1 MGSRAG
7 RTVAGIALAA
17 AAIGSLAVVAVP
29 AWVIYPF
36 RPQTSDGL
44 ALSYGLRR
52 IAPIATLVALVL
64 AAALTVRLWTGARR
78 LARAGALLAVGAAA
92 LAAWFARQNHFEWMF
107 HPVPTPRFAPV
118 SSARWVR
125 PADRVLAVSRGDDA
139 VAYPIRLMAYHHLL
153 QDIVGGTPV
162 VVTY

>member
-7 RTVAGIALAA
+7 RTVAGIGLAAVAIGALAMV
-17 AAIGSLAVVAVP
+17 AIP

-36 RPQTSDGL
+36 RPQTSSGL
-44 ALSYGLRR
+44 GLSYGLKGT
-52 IAPIATLVALVL
+52 APIATLVALVL
-64 AAALTVRLWTGARR
+64 AATLAAGLWSRARR
-78 LARAGALLAVGAAA
+78 LARAGALAAVAVTG

-107 HPVPTPRFAPV
+107 HPILAPRFAPAA
-118 SSARWVR
+118 SARWVR
-125 PADRVLAVSRGDDA
+125 PDDRVLAVSRGDDA